1 MQTGNVGHQKKQAS
15 ITVMSHN
22 ESDML
27 HVNKLYRFPLHRVY
41 LYPQFEKDWYIIIL
55 VHTHTQKKKKLS
67 VLSSVPAQQ
76 DSLPPWPY

>member
-15 ITVMSHN
+15 ITVMSYN

-27 HVNKLYRFPLHRVY
+27 HVNKLYRFPLYRVY
-41 LYPQFEKDWYIIIL
+41 LYPQFEEDWYIIIIA
-55 VHTHTQKKKKLS
+55 HKKLS

-76 DSLPPWPY
+76 DSLPPWSY